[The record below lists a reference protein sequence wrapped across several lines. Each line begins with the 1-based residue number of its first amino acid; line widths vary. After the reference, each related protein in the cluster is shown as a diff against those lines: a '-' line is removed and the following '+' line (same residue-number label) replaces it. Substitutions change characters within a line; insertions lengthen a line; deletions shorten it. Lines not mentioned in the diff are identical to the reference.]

1 VVVLAVIKTKKTMF
15 ECWEADRIKLFMC
28 HTARH
33 KTKANEVAF
42 HLKYYGVSAFVAHD
56 SIEPTR
62 QWQDVIEYALRTTDV
77 LAALV
82 TPDFSSSAW
91 TDQEVGV
98 VFGRRKLIIPVQLG
112 LDPYGFIGKYQ
123 ALQGKGLSEE
133 GTARKI
139 FDILVKNEET
149 QKEMGKALV
158 AQFENSETFKNAKR
172 NMELLEKTRYLDDAL
187 IRRLRTAAKRNSQ
200 ITESWGVPEQLNQLI
215 SRFTE

>member
-1 VVVLAVIKTKKTMF
+1 MKKTMF

-33 KTKANEVAF
+33 KTKVNEIAF

-77 LAALV
+77 LAALL

-91 TDQEVGV
+91 TNQEIGV
-98 VFGRRKLIIPVQLG
+98 VVGRRKLVIPIKLG

-123 ALQGKGLSEE
+123 ALQGKRLSEE
-133 GTARKI
+133 ETAKKI
-139 FDILVKNEET
+139 FDILVKHEET
-149 QKEMGKALV
+149 QKSMAEALV
-158 AQFENSETFKNAKR
+158 AQFENSGTFKNAKD
-172 NMELLEKTRYLDDAL
+172 NMDLLEKARSLDDAL

-200 ITESWGVPEQLNQLI
+200 ITGAWGVPERLNQLI